1 MEKFM
6 EMQAFTAVVEA
17 GSFVRAS
24 EALNLSKA
32 SVTRYINDLESRL
45 GVRLLQ
51 RTTRRLSLTEEGH
64 LFYPR
69 CKELLSGIEE
79 AEAEI
84 TSHSRV
90 VSGVVR
96 VNAPV
101 SFGIRHLAPLWGK
114 YRARYP
120 QVTLDITL
128 SDSVI
133 DIVDEGYDLAIR
145 SGALSNSSL
154 VSRRLAGTRWV
165 LCASPQFIAQHGS
178 PRDLQDLSRY
188 PVAAYHFPA
197 MKDEWHFESPQG
209 KVSIPITPG
218 FRTNNVDTC
227 RAVALAHGGI
237 TRAPLFLVAQ
247 DLAEGTLI
255 ELLPEYKSAERNIFV
270 VYPTRKYMLPK
281 VRTLIEF
288 LVASFTAPDCPW

>member
-6 EMQAFTAVVEA
+6 EMQVFAAVVDA
-17 GSFVRAS
+17 GSFVKAS
-24 EALNLSKA
+24 EALDLSKA
-32 SVTRYINDLESRL
+32 SVSRYMNDLESRL

-51 RTTRRLSLTEEGH
+51 RTTRRLSLTEEGN

-69 CKELLSGIEE
+69 CKELLSGIDE

-101 SFGIRHLAPLWGK
+101 SFGIRHLAPLWGR

-128 SDSVI
+128 SDSVV

-165 LCASPQFIAQHGS
+165 LCASPQFITQYGAPRSLQELAQ
-178 PRDLQDLSRY
+178 Y
-188 PVAAYHFPA
+188 PLAAYSFPSN
-197 MKDEWHFESPQG
+197 KDEWHFEGAQG
-209 KVSIPITPG
+209 KVSIQITPC
-218 FRTNNVDTC
+218 FRTNSVDTC
-227 RAVALAHGGI
+227 RAVALAHEGI

-247 DLAEGTLI
+247 DLADGSLV
-255 ELLPEYKSAERNIFV
+255 ELMPEYKSTERSIFA

-288 LVASFTAPDCPW
+288 LTDSFDSSRCPW